1 MSQKACVNTHC
12 LLAQVVDRA
21 FGTDCTFVLQNLPV
35 CVVDPN
41 SAYVPDLLSFG
52 QLGRFT
58 PSYLP
63 VGINIHYSL
72 ELTLRTCTGARPDT
86 GPLLRKAYPC
96 PLWQG
101 GLRSYFRTLCSW
113 GLLREILSCSRV
125 GRSPGHVGQSCE
137 W

>member
-1 MSQKACVNTHC
+1 MNTHC

-72 ELTLRTCTGARPDT
+72 ELTLRTRTGARPDT
-86 GPLLRKAYPC
+86 GPLLRKAYLCPC
-96 PLWQG
+96 VAGWPAALFQDPLQLG
-101 GLRSYFRTLCSW
+101 AAPGRFSS
-113 GLLREILSCSRV
+113 REREAF
-125 GRSPGHVGQSCE
+125 PGCRQTM
-137 W
+137 